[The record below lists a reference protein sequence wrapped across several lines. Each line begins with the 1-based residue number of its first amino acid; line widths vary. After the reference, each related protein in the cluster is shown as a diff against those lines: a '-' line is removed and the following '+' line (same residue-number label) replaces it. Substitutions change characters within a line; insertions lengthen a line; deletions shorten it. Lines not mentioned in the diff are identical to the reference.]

1 MIAAGGTA
9 PINRSR
15 VMPPALPAANDKT
28 KTPNRSSRRLT
39 PAAAPLSAKTKVPT
53 RSSTSRRVSI
63 VGSLTP
69 NRATRRSPALDQPPL
84 GALGRAAS
92 RGRNNHALNPG
103 LQGRMDNRGNARAVI
118 GRDLVEPACLLADN
132 AVRS

>member
-1 MIAAGGTA
+1 
-9 PINRSR
+9 
-15 VMPPALPAANDKT
+15 MPPALPAANDKT

-63 VGSLTP
+63 AGSLTP
-69 NRATRRSPALDQPPL
+69 KRATRRSPALDQP
-84 GALGRAAS
+84 GRAPWREPSA
-92 RGRNNHALNPG
+92 GRNNQRLNTG
-103 LQGRMDNRGNARAVI
+103 LQGRMDNRGKARALI

-132 AVRS
+132 AVLS